1 MKKTELEI
9 MQEMAQKA
17 ILECEDFE
25 LLDLIYK
32 LIITSKGE

>member
-1 MKKTELEI
+1 MKNRELEI

-17 ILECEDFE
+17 VLECKDLE

-32 LIITSKGE
+32 LIVKSKGE